1 MVSMKAT
8 LEKIIYYNEENNYLV
23 ARCSLSEN
31 EDKTFTIVG
40 NIVNPCPGILLEIK
54 GEWST
59 HPRYGKQFKVK
70 SYIKIQPATR
80 KGIERYLGSGIIEKI
95 GPGIAAKIVKHFGED
110 SLKIIEENPDRLE
123 EVEGIGSRR
132 KENIL
137 SAWEKQKKTKQVM
150 LYLYSLG
157 IGPSTVNKIYATYGD
172 GAPQKIQENPYCL
185 IQDIFGIG
193 FKKAD
198 SIATD
203 IGIKKDSFQRIK
215 AGIYHTL
222 IQSTDQGHAFLPYDE
237 IKRKA
242 AELLGIDGAL
252 VEKTILSLRE
262 KREIVVEDNAVYH
275 PDLYLAEMEVA
286 DKLGRFLKNGKN
298 TLPLEWEKT
307 LNLLEGK
314 QKIKLSLSQKKA
326 IKTALTEKLMVL
338 TGGPGTGK
346 TTTLK
351 SIVLLFEE
359 FGFKVLLAA
368 PTGRAAKRLS
378 QATERNAS
386 TIHRLLGFVPGQG
399 FIKNEKNRLRVDLLV
414 IDEVSM
420 VDITLM
426 RALLKAL
433 PSSCRL
439 ILVGDADQLPAVGP
453 GNLLQDIIQSGV
465 VSVVKL
471 EEIFRQAKKSL
482 IVVNAHRIN
491 NGKFPYLPY
500 FSSLQNNLNN
510 VEERDFYFLEETNPE
525 KAEEKVVNLYCEK
538 IPEKFGF
545 DPFSEIQ
552 VISPLYKGKAGVTR
566 LNKILQK
573 ILNPKGHFLLR
584 GQTVFRVGDKVMQLK
599 NNYEKEVFNGDIGI
613 IEQVN
618 SGKEEILVRFPE
630 KSAVYRGQEL
640 NQLTLSYAV
649 SVHKS
654 QGSEYPAIIM
664 PIIISHYIMLQ
675 RNLLYTALTR
685 AKKLAI
691 LVGEKKALFIAIK
704 HNKAIKRY
712 TKLAER
718 LAKKAR
724 ENIDIR

>member
-54 GEWST
+54 GEWLT

-172 GAPQKIQENPYCL
+172 EAPQKIQENPYCL

-203 IGIKKDSFQRIK
+203 IGVKKDSFQRIK

-242 AELLGIDGAL
+242 AELLGIDDAL

-262 KREIVVEDNAVYH
+262 KREIVVEDNTVYH

-286 DKLGRFLKNGKN
+286 DKLGRFLKNEKD
-298 TLPLEWEKT
+298 TLPL
-307 LNLLEGK
+307 LE
-314 QKIKLSLSQKKA
+314 
-326 IKTALTEKLMVL
+326 
-338 TGGPGTGK
+338 
-346 TTTLK
+346 
-351 SIVLLFEE
+351 
-359 FGFKVLLAA
+359 
-368 PTGRAAKRLS
+368 
-378 QATERNAS
+378 
-386 TIHRLLGFVPGQG
+386 
-399 FIKNEKNRLRVDLLV
+399 
-414 IDEVSM
+414 
-420 VDITLM
+420 
-426 RALLKAL
+426 
-433 PSSCRL
+433 
-439 ILVGDADQLPAVGP
+439 
-453 GNLLQDIIQSGV
+453 
-465 VSVVKL
+465 
-471 EEIFRQAKKSL
+471 
-482 IVVNAHRIN
+482 
-491 NGKFPYLPY
+491 
-500 FSSLQNNLNN
+500 
-510 VEERDFYFLEETNPE
+510 
-525 KAEEKVVNLYCEK
+525 
-538 IPEKFGF
+538 
-545 DPFSEIQ
+545 
-552 VISPLYKGKAGVTR
+552 
-566 LNKILQK
+566 
-573 ILNPKGHFLLR
+573 
-584 GQTVFRVGDKVMQLK
+584 
-599 NNYEKEVFNGDIGI
+599 
-613 IEQVN
+613 
-618 SGKEEILVRFPE
+618 
-630 KSAVYRGQEL
+630 
-640 NQLTLSYAV
+640 
-649 SVHKS
+649 
-654 QGSEYPAIIM
+654 
-664 PIIISHYIMLQ
+664 
-675 RNLLYTALTR
+675 
-685 AKKLAI
+685 
-691 LVGEKKALFIAIK
+691 
-704 HNKAIKRY
+704 
-712 TKLAER
+712 
-718 LAKKAR
+718 
-724 ENIDIR
+724 

>member
-172 GAPQKIQENPYCL
+172 EAPQKIQENPYCL

-203 IGIKKDSFQRIK
+203 IGVKKDSFQRIK

-242 AELLGIDGAL
+242 AELLGIDDAL

-286 DKLGRFLKNGKN
+286 DKLGRFLKNEKN

-525 KAEEKVVNLYCEK
+525 KAEEKVVNLYCKE

-704 HNKAIKRY
+704 NNKAIKRY